1 MLAER
6 FISESVKSPSRS
18 ITLDIAVP
26 KPRPNL
32 GQILFAELLEGALDF
47 LYGTHVA
54 TVVAGDCF
62 ASRSFLLGPTSE
74 AQPRGDCGRLSTAGL
89 AKAEAAFFG

>member
-62 ASRSFLLGPTSE
+62 ASRSFLLGVRGE
-74 AQPRGDCGRLSTAGL
+74 PRAAPWRRLSSTDNAGL
-89 AKAEAAFFG
+89 SGLAP